1 MKQLVCIGCPRGCRL
16 TIDEKDGEY
25 IVTGNTCPRGK
36 EFAISEMTA
45 PKRTICSTVKTVFP
59 DVPVLPVRVSGDI
72 PKEKIFDVM
81 REINAVTLKERIGRG
96 DAVIK
101 NVLGLGVDVIATSDL
116 LKQI

>member
-59 DVPVLPVRVSGDI
+59 DVPVLPVRVSDDT
-72 PKEKIFDVM
+72 PREKIFDVM

>member
-45 PKRTICSTVKTVFP
+45 PKRTICSTVKTAFP
-59 DVPVLPVRVSGDI
+59 DVPVLPVRVSADI
-72 PKEKIFDVM
+72 PREKIFDVM